1 MMGTGT
7 RLVCMSIRRGDENL
21 LHIIRDLRRRVDYL
35 ESQNERSRRNDLRIG
50 DLLISWD
57 PVLSQ
62 MTMRNLRT
70 GGLPVT
76 IHVP

>member
-1 MMGTGT
+1 
-7 RLVCMSIRRGDENL
+7 MSIRRGDENL
-21 LHIIRDLRRRVDYL
+21 LHVIRDLRRRVDYL

-57 PVLSQ
+57 PTLSQ